1 MTGRLEVIVGPMF
14 SGKSSE
20 LIRRINRVKVAQH
33 NVQVFKFFDDQRF
46 SASKLSSHDR
56 FMISAIPVRNSAE
69 LKEKLL
75 PETTVV
81 GIDEAQFFDD
91 KLVGLCEQLAGEGK
105 TVICTT
111 LNQSFRG
118 EPFTFKDSSKN
129 VGELVAVAD
138 DVDFL
143 SAVCT
148 FKENRIPCGARA
160 SKTQRLI
167 NGKPAPYDSPLVL
180 IGEKE
185 FYEARCRK
193 HHFVPGK
200 K

>member
-1 MTGRLEVIVGPMF
+1 MTGRLELIIGPMF

-20 LIRRINRVKVAQH
+20 LIRRINRLKVAQH
-33 NVQVFKFFDDQRF
+33 NVQVFKFFDDIRY
-46 SASKLSSHDR
+46 SPSNVSSHDS
-56 FMISAIPVRNSAE
+56 FKISAIPVRNPKE
-69 LKEKLL
+69 LEEKLL

-91 KLVGLCEQLAGEGK
+91 SLIGLFEKLARNGK
-105 TVICTT
+105 IVICTS
-111 LNQSFRG
+111 LNQDFRG
-118 EPFTFKDSSKN
+118 EPFAFKSSSKN
-129 VGELVAVAD
+129 VGDLIAIAD
-138 DVDFL
+138 DVDFF

-148 FKENRIPCGARA
+148 FKENGIMCGERA
-160 SKTQRLI
+160 SKSQRLI
-167 NGKPAPYDSPLVL
+167 NGKPAPYDSPTVL

-193 HHFVPGK
+193 HYVIPGK